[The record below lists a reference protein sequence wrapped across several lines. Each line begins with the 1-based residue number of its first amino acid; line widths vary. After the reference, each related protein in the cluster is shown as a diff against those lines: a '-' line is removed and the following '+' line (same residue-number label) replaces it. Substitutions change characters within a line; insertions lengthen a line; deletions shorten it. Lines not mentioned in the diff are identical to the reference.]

1 MKNKIRTASIL
12 GLILFA
18 LVVVSCNSG
27 NNSKSHASNDSIIK
41 KVTSDSITTKKSVST
56 KTVLTGD
63 IGSAP
68 EWGSA
73 WIDLTSPLDF
83 KVNDSLLL
91 DVAGASK
98 VLVRLLHINGSPD
111 QPVGIIGQYTVVNGE
126 VIVCVTQSYS
136 GIKQISV
143 HGGANPWGKYP
154 LGAGN
159 KPATL
164 QQVILIR
171 NN

>member
-1 MKNKIRTASIL
+1 MKKEIRTASIL
-12 GLILFA
+12 GLVLFA
-18 LVVVSCNSG
+18 LVVMSFNSG
-27 NNSKSHASNDSIIK
+27 NNSKSPTNNDAIQ
-41 KVTSDSITTKKSVST
+41 KVTSDRNTAINSVST
-56 KTVLTGD
+56 KTVLTGN

-68 EWGSA
+68 EFGSS
-73 WIDLTSPLDF
+73 WIDLSSPMDF
-83 KVNDSLLL
+83 KENDSLIL

-98 VLVRLLHINGSPD
+98 VLVRLLVINGSPD
-111 QPVGIIGQYTVVNGE
+111 QPVVIIGQYTVVNGQAS
-126 VIVCVTQSYS
+126 VFIKQSYI

-143 HGGANPWGKYP
+143 HGGENPWGRYP

-171 NN
+171 NK